1 MIKGDT
7 TCSLKLIR
15 TTGLL
20 YPGGTQSYCLDLTT
34 KLFRGKDKVSFLRKR
49 HSIQEE
55 WAVTNSCK
63 LKTTGAAEPVSWSSQ
78 VGTAG

>member
-1 MIKGDT
+1 MQYCKETTMIKGDM

-34 KLFRGKDKVSFLRKR
+34 KLSRGKDKIS
-49 HSIQEE
+49 
-55 WAVTNSCK
+55 
-63 LKTTGAAEPVSWSSQ
+63 
-78 VGTAG
+78 